1 MEDYK
6 VIELIEATSGRIIQ
20 GNQNSTVNRV
30 SIDSRT
36 LVPGDLFFAIIGP
49 HFDGHDFIIEAFN
62 KGASGA
68 VVCKNIESLFQK
80 EKIDE
85 NKIIIEVNDTLSALQ
100 DWSKYYKNKFKTFN
114 ICITGSNGKTT
125 TKEIIAHILSQ
136 KFPLLKTSGNY
147 NNEIGIPLTLLQLN
161 DLHKIL
167 VVEMGMRGLGEI
179 ETLTNFVSPNLAVI
193 TNIGEAHIG
202 LLGSKNN
209 IFRAKTELLR
219 SLDKDGIAVL
229 NRDDPYFS
237 KMLEI
242 VKGKKIITFGLE
254 NKSDIMACNIR
265 MIGDRGMKFTLK
277 IKDIENREI
286 FFPLLGRYN
295 IYNAL
300 AASAVAFALEVESNI
315 IERGLVD
322 FKPLDM
328 HMCVNNFYNG
338 IKILNDSYNASPLS
352 VKKALETLVEVAQ
365 NHRKIAILGDMLE
378 LGEKTD
384 FYHRE
389 TGKKVSK
396 LSIDVLITL
405 GKGGRIIAQS
415 FLENGAK
422 KDQVFSFEKNEKKHL
437 IKKLRDLVRPRD
449 FILLKGSREMQMEEI
464 LQFWQEEYKKNNQI
478 YSGGQNG

>member
-1 MEDYK
+1 LKGYK
-6 VIELIEATSGRIIQ
+6 VRELIEATSGRIIQ
-20 GNQNSTVNRV
+20 GNQNSIINRI

-36 LVPGDLFFAIIGP
+36 LVPGDLFFAIIGT
-49 HFDGHDFIIEAFN
+49 HFDGHNFIIEAFN

-68 VVCKNIESLFQK
+68 VVCKDIGSLFQK
-80 EKIDE
+80 EEIDK
-85 NKIIIEVNDTLSALQ
+85 NKIIIEVKDTLSALQ
-100 DWSKYYKNKFKTFN
+100 DWANYYKNKFKTFN

-167 VVEMGMRGLGEI
+167 VIEMGMRGLGEI
-179 ETLTNFVSPNLAVI
+179 KILTNFVPPDLTVI

-202 LLGSKNN
+202 LLGSKDN
-209 IFRAKTELLR
+209 IFRAKSELLQ
-219 SLDKDGIAVL
+219 SLNQNGIAVL
-229 NRDDPYFS
+229 NSDDPYFL

-242 VKGKKIITFGLE
+242 VKGKKVITFGLE
-254 NKSDIMACNIR
+254 NRSDIMACNIR

-277 IKDIENREI
+277 IKDVEDREI

-300 AASAVAFALEVESNI
+300 AASAVAFALEVESDL
-315 IERGLVD
+315 IEKGLTT

-328 HMCVNNFYNG
+328 HMQLNNFYNG

-352 VKKALETLVEVAQ
+352 VKKALETLAEVAQ
-365 NHRKIAILGDMLE
+365 GHRKIAILGDMLE

-384 FYHRE
+384 FYHKEIGRE
-389 TGKKVSK
+389 VAK
-396 LSIDVLITL
+396 LSIDTLITL

-422 KDQVFSFEKNEKKHL
+422 KDQVFSFEKNEKKYL
-437 IKKLRDLVRPRD
+437 TKKLWDLLRPGD
-449 FILLKGSREMQMEEI
+449 FVLLKGSREMQMEEI
-464 LQFWQEEYKKNNQI
+464 LQFWQEKY
-478 YSGGQNG
+478 

>member
-1 MEDYK
+1 MEGHK
-6 VIELIEATSGRIIQ
+6 VRELIEATSGRIIH
-20 GNQNSTVNRV
+20 GNQNSIINRI

-36 LVPGDLFFAIIGP
+36 LVPGDLFFAIIGTR
-49 HFDGHDFIIEAFN
+49 FNGHNFIIEAFN

-68 VVCKNIESLFQK
+68 VVCKDIGSLFQK
-80 EKIDE
+80 EEIDK
-85 NKIIIEVNDTLSALQ
+85 NKIIIEVKDTLSALQ
-100 DWSKYYKNKFKTFN
+100 DWSKYHKNKFKTFN

-161 DLHKIL
+161 NLHKIL
-167 VVEMGMRGLGEI
+167 IVEMGMRGLGEI
-179 ETLTNFVSPNLAVI
+179 KILTNFVPPDLAVV

-202 LLGSKNN
+202 LLGSKDS
-209 IFRAKTELLR
+209 IFKAKSELLQ
-219 SLDKDGIAVL
+219 SLNKDGIAVL
-229 NRDDPYFS
+229 NRDDPYFL

-265 MIGDRGMKFTLK
+265 MIGDRGMKLTLK
-277 IKDIENREI
+277 IKDVEDREI

-300 AASAVAFALEVESNI
+300 AASAVAFALEVESNL
-315 IERGLVD
+315 IERRLAN

-328 HMCVNNFYNG
+328 HMHLNNFYNG

-352 VKKALETLVEVAQ
+352 VKKALETLTEVAQ
-365 NHRKIAILGDMLE
+365 SHRKIAILGDMLE

-384 FYHRE
+384 FYHKEIGRE
-389 TGKKVSK
+389 VAK
-396 LSIDVLITL
+396 LSIDTLITL

-422 KDQVFSFEKNEKKHL
+422 KDQVFSFEKNEKKYL
-437 IKKLRDLVRPRD
+437 TKKLWSLLRPGD
-449 FILLKGSREMQMEEI
+449 FVLLKGSREMQMEEI
-464 LQFWQEEYKKNNQI
+464 LRFCQEEYKKNSQT
-478 YSGGQNG
+478 